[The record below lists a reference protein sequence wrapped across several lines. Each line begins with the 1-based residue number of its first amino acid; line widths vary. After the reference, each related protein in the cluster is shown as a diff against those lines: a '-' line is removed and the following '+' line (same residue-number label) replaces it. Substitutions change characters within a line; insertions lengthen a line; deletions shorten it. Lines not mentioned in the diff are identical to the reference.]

1 MIFRLPCKFERH
13 AERVLLRHA
22 RYVISLL
29 LAVNGDV
36 RCGGLRDGARAGGT
50 GACIGGD
57 PEVVQM
63 VARADRCRKARLW
76 QGFSRCLALLIAARG
91 SCGESGNN
99 SGRNFSAT
107 ATCIVSL

>member
-13 AERVLLRHA
+13 AERVLHRHA

-36 RCGGLRDGARAGGT
+36 RCGGLRDGARAGGA

-63 VARADRCRKARLW
+63 VARADRCPKSSLVARFFAVPRIAHSCARKWR
-76 QGFSRCLALLIAARG
+76 
-91 SCGESGNN
+91 
-99 SGRNFSAT
+99 
-107 ATCIVSL
+107 